1 MRSSRTS
8 GSTPSLSMCP
18 AFAAEL
24 IGESGGTYHTIGS
37 VRYSGWRG
45 NAIFHSI
52 AIL

>member
-1 MRSSRTS
+1 M
-8 GSTPSLSMCP
+8 PSLAEILP
-18 AFAAEL
+18 ASAADW
-24 IGESGGTYHTIGS
+24 IGDSGGTYQTIGN